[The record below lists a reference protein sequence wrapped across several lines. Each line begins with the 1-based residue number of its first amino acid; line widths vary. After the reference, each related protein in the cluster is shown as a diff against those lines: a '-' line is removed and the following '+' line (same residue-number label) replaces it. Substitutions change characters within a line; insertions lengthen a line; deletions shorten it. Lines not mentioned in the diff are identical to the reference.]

1 MKWFRKIVLPLL
13 LPLLLHFS
21 LSAQILDTAAL
32 IAQPVYEDLNEALKN
47 PDKVYRLSQRGQ
59 KLKEVPQEIMKFKNL
74 QDLDLSRNKLK
85 SIPETIGTLTN
96 LQVLN
101 VSSNQIE
108 TLPDSIGMLKNLKK
122 LIAFKNNLIGLP
134 KELGNCEN
142 LEVLDLWSNDLAIF
156 PPEISKLK
164 KLRWVD
170 MRVILLNDEDQ
181 DKIRK
186 LLPDTKIFF
195 SPSCKCVTG
204 G

>member
-1 MKWFRKIVLPLL
+1 MKWLNKIVLLL
-13 LPLLLHFS
+13 LPLLLPTCLF
-21 LSAQILDTAAL
+21 AQLLDTAAL
-32 IAQPVYEDLNEALKN
+32 LAQPVYEDLNKALQD
-47 PDKVYRLSQRGQ
+47 PDKVYRLDLRGQ
-59 KLKEVPQEIMKFKNL
+59 KLKEVPPEIFKFKNL

-85 SIPETIGTLTN
+85 SIPETIGLLTN

-108 TLPDSIGMLKNLKK
+108 SLPDSIGMLKNLKK
-122 LIAFKNNLIGLP
+122 LIAFKNNLTGLP
-134 KELGNCEN
+134 RELGNCEN

-156 PPEISKLK
+156 PEELSKLK

-170 MRVILLNDEDQ
+170 MRVIILNDEDQ
-181 DKIRK
+181 EKIRK